1 MIQHLLFS
9 LPIVDVDILKYVCML
24 FKHSILGDYL
34 KALIDT
40 KFLNVIT
47 AVEID

>member
-1 MIQHLLFS
+1 MIQHLLLS
-9 LPIVDVDILKYVCML
+9 LPIVDVDILKYVYSSNIY
-24 FKHSILGDYL
+24 SILGDYL

-47 AVEID
+47 TMEID